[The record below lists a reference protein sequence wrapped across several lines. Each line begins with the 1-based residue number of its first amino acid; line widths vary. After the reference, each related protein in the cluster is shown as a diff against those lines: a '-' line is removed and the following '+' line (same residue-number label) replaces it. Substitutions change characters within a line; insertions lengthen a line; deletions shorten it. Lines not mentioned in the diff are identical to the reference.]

1 MYAGVS
7 SHLAPI
13 QGRQDNHCEDTP
25 ADVVLDH
32 IKDSSTTADRDRI
45 RVPTY
50 KADNQVFY
58 TDAGDIVSLLAMSVA
73 AEGGQTKW
81 SRSWRVYNE
90 LAETRPDLIA
100 TLAGNWFAE
109 KLVSVA
115 TVANPGPLMALLTR
129 RKVSATPSSPV
140 KRPLLHDM
148 PASKDKE
155 KRIIM

>member
-1 MYAGVS
+1 M
-7 SHLAPI
+7 
-13 QGRQDNHCEDTP
+13 
-25 ADVVLDH
+25 VLDH
-32 IKDSSTTADRDRI
+32 IKALSTTADRDRI

-58 TDAGDIVSLLAMSVA
+58 TDAGDIVSLLTMSVA
-73 AEGGQTKW
+73 AEGGQTKL

-100 TLAGNWFAE
+100 TLARNWVAE
-109 KLVSVA
+109 KSVLIA
-115 TVANPGPLMALLTR
+115 TVVNPGPLMALLTR
-129 RKVSATPSSPV
+129 RKFRQPRALLSNA
-140 KRPLLHDM
+140 PLLHDM